1 LILLELVA
9 VIVMAPFLNF
19 GLPLY
24 IVFADGSG
32 SIDRTVLVSDKLTY
46 RMTLVR
52 LRRTTF
58 QAWASISLVIDVII
72 ASAMVWS
79 VRD

>member
-1 LILLELVA
+1 
-9 VIVMAPFLNF
+9 MAPSLTFS
-19 GLPLY
+19 PALY
-24 IVFADGSG
+24 IIAGSGSG
-32 SIDRTVLVSDKLTY
+32 SIGYTVLVSNSTY
-46 RMTLVR
+46 RTTLVR

-79 VRD
+79 VRS